1 MTITWNGDEMRED
14 PQDWY
19 FTFGAGQEHDGKYV
33 VVKNSNAHEARAKM
47 IGKYGIAWCGQYT
60 VPVFM
65 QLELD
70 KKMTWLE
77 DID

>member
-1 MTITWNGDEMRED
+1 MTED

-19 FTFGAGQEHDGKYV
+19 FTFGAGQIHDGKYV
-33 VVKNSNAHEARAKM
+33 VVKNETAYHARLKM
-47 IGKYGIAWCGQYT
+47 VAEYGFAWCGQYS
-60 VPVFM
+60 PLDF
-65 QLELD
+65 QRFELD